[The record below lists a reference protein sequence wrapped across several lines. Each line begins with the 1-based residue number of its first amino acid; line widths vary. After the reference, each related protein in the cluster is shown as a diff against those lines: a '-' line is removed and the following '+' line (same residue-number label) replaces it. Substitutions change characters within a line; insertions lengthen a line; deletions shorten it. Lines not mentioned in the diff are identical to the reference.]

1 VSVIYSAVKW
11 NRHRRIYD
19 VVLLIGI
26 GLYLGLF
33 FAVGKFVWPGSPAVS
48 NRVLLIRA
56 LGTCALLLL
65 QMVLCIGP
73 LARFDRRFLAL
84 LYNRRHLGVTT
95 FCVAFAHEVLAFG
108 YYYGFHL
115 RSPLVFLLTSNI
127 NYGTWNA
134 FPFPVLGLAALVIL
148 FLLAATSHDFWQKN
162 LSPSVWK
169 SLHMLVYLAYGL
181 LVMHVMLGTHQ
192 ADASLTYPIVLGVGA
207 VTIISLH
214 LSAGVRECFLDAPRS
229 FGDSG
234 ITKETWIDVGSV
246 DEIPNRQAKIVCLPG
261 RERIAVFQYDGRISA
276 VTNVCAHQ
284 RGPLGEGQIID
295 GCITCPWHGWEYR
308 PQNGQAPSPFT
319 EKIATYRVRVDGRR
333 IFLNTEPLPP
343 GTAVEPARFAN
354 ETSTELASNLP
365 ESPLAVRGNNGR
377 HNSRAVRHI

>member
-56 LGTCALLLL
+56 LGTCAFLLFHV
-65 QMVLCIGP
+65 VLSIGP
-73 LARFDRRFLAL
+73 LARFDRRVLAL
-84 LYNRRHLGVTT
+84 LYNRRHLGVIT
-95 FCVAFAHEVLAFG
+95 FCVAFAHAVLASG

-115 RSPLVFLLTSNI
+115 RSPLVFLLTSNT
-127 NYGTWNA
+127 NYGSWNA

-162 LSPSVWK
+162 LSPSAWK

-181 LVMHVMLGTHQ
+181 LVMHVALGIHQ
-192 ADASLTYPIVLGVGA
+192 ADTSLTYPIVLGVGA
-207 VTIISLH
+207 ATIISLH
-214 LSAGVRECFLDAPRS
+214 LVAGLRECLQDAPGS

-234 ITKETWIDVGSV
+234 ITKEAWIDVASV

-261 RERIAVFQYDGRISA
+261 RERIAVFQYDGQVSA
-276 VTNVCAHQ
+276 VSNVCAHQ

-308 PQNGQAPSPFT
+308 PQDGRSPPPFS
-319 EKIATYRVRVDGRR
+319 EKIATFRVRIDGRR

-343 GTAVEPARFAN
+343 GTAVEPARF
-354 ETSTELASNLP
+354 ESKTSAELTSNRQ
-365 ESPLAVRGNNGR
+365 EAPLSTRQ
-377 HNSRAVRHI
+377 